1 MKKTAQRNGFSLV
14 ELIIT
19 VVIMIV
25 LVSIGTAAIN
35 NFTQSKKLETVSDE
49 LMTQIKLARNMAITT
64 QLPIGITGDFSF
76 VDVGVSGDFTVTGR
90 SIRRN
95 PSTGALTTVG
105 TYFSKKIENT
115 NGLTIT
121 SSLPSFGFSLAN
133 GRLVSATD
141 GTFINGPATFTLRV
155 TGVAT
160 TRVFSINNLGLFNE

>member
-1 MKKTAQRNGFSLV
+1 MIRTAQDGFTLV
-14 ELIIT
+14 ELMVT

-64 QLPIGITGDFSF
+64 QLPTGVTGDFSF

-90 SIRRN
+90 SIRKN
-95 PSTGALTTVG
+95 PSTGVLTTIG

-121 SSLPSFGFSLAN
+121 SNLPSFGFSLAN
-133 GRLVSATD
+133 GRLVNATS
-141 GTFINGPATFTLRV
+141 GAFINGPATFILGMV
-155 TGVAT
+155 GVAT
-160 TRVFSINNLGLFNE
+160 TRVFSINDLGLFNE